1 MPTLPT
7 LAFDLGQVPIS
18 ADEQRALEEDIQAYG
33 LDDAYWMAMNGL
45 LTTGSRSDTPLV
57 LRARRGGQ
65 LVGAAY
71 LMECRR
77 INRCLFPGA
86 LGRVLDVVP
95 MPSYCWTRG
104 DAAVDLL
111 GSPGFVAAGEDQEAF
126 YREAIAYLNSRYA
139 SGSVVDERGGSAAA
153 DCYETVMMD
162 WGRYDVEP
170 GGTDALLARH
180 GNLRRKIAK
189 YRNKGGTIDLVQG
202 ALEPGDFARVLHCI
216 AQSSGTAPV
225 RAPFQ
230 ENYVNMVRWAST
242 SSARAIMHFLARL
255 EGTVVGYHSYL
266 KSGTRLQCLSGGFDR
281 TRQSNYHAYENIL
294 LETMRYAEA
303 HALRQVAFGPVGNPS
318 KAALMPRSVPFVLRF
333 YSRHR
338 ALRRALSVI
347 VPRSA
352 LRPSVFAAVNAGAG
366 SARSPHVEADL
377 IDRRITPH
385 VESQVP
391 RN

>member
-18 ADEQRALEEDIQAYG
+18 ADEQRVLDEDIQAYG
-33 LDDAYWMAMNGL
+33 LDDAYWTAMNGL

-71 LMECRR
+71 LVECRR
-77 INRCLFPGA
+77 INQCLFPGP
-86 LGRVLDVVP
+86 LGRALDVVP
-95 MPSYCWTRG
+95 MSSYCWIRG

-111 GSPGFVAAGEDQEAF
+111 GSPGFVIAGEDRQAF

-139 SGSVVDERGGSAAA
+139 SGSVVDERGRSAAA

-189 YRNKGGTIDLVQG
+189 YRNKGGTIDFVQG
-202 ALEPGDFARVLHCI
+202 PLEPEDFARVLHCI
-216 AQSSGTAPV
+216 AQSIDTAPV

-242 SSARAIMHFLARL
+242 SGAQAIIHLLARL

-303 HALRQVAFGPVGNPS
+303 HALRQVAFGPVTNPS

-333 YSRHR
+333 YSRYR
-338 ALRRALSVI
+338 ALRRGMSLI

-366 SARSPHVEADL
+366 SVRSPHVEADL
-377 IDRRITPH
+377 IRRQITAH
-385 VESQVP
+385 VESQLP
-391 RN
+391 RT

>member
-1 MPTLPT
+1 MPTLRP

-18 ADEQRALEEDIQAYG
+18 ADEQRVLDQDIRAHG
-33 LDDAYWMAMNGL
+33 LDAAYWMAMNGL

-77 INRCLFPGA
+77 INQCLFPGV
-86 LGRVLDVVP
+86 LGRALDVVP

-111 GSPGFVAAGEDQEAF
+111 GCPGFVAEREDPEAF
-126 YREAIAYLNSRYA
+126 YRDAIAYLNSRYA
-139 SGSVVDERGGSAAA
+139 SGSVVDEPGGSAAA
-153 DCYETVMMD
+153 ECYETVMMD

-180 GNLRRKIAK
+180 GNLRRKVAK

-202 ALEPGDFARVLHCI
+202 ALQPGDFSRVLHCI
-216 AQSSGTAPV
+216 AQSIGTAPV

-242 SSARAIMHFLARL
+242 SGAPAIIHLIARL

-303 HALRQVAFGPVGNPS
+303 EGLRQVAFGPVSNPS

-352 LRPSVFAAVNAGAG
+352 IRPAVFAAVNAGAG
-366 SARSPHVEADL
+366 SSRSARDETEL
-377 IDRRITPH
+377 IHGVDAR
-385 VESQVP
+385 V
-391 RN
+391 

>member
-18 ADEQRALEEDIQAYG
+18 ADEQRVLDQDIQSHG
-33 LDDAYWMAMNGL
+33 LDAAYWMAMNGL
-45 LTTGSRSDTPLV
+45 LTTGSRSDTPLA

-71 LMECRR
+71 VMECRR
-77 INRCLFPGA
+77 INQCLFPGT
-86 LGRVLDVVP
+86 LGRALDVVP
-95 MPSYCWTRG
+95 MPSYYWTRG

-111 GSPGFVAAGEDQEAF
+111 GSPGFVAAREDREAF

-153 DCYETVMMD
+153 ECYETVMMD
-162 WGRYDVEP
+162 WGRYDVAP

-180 GNLRRKIAK
+180 GNLRRKVAK

-202 ALEPGDFARVLHCI
+202 ALEPGDLARVLHCI
-216 AQSSGTAPV
+216 AQSIGTAPM

-242 SSARAIMHFLARL
+242 SGSRAIIHLLARL
-255 EGTVVGYHSYL
+255 EGRVVGYHSYL

-303 HALRQVAFGPVGNPS
+303 HGLRQVAFGPVSNPS
-318 KAALMPRSVPFVLRF
+318 KAALMPRSVPFVIRF

-338 ALRRALSVI
+338 ALRRALGVI

-352 LRPSVFAAVNAGAG
+352 LRPSVFAAVG
-366 SARSPHVEADL
+366 ADL
-377 IDRRITPH
+377 LHGVDAR
-385 VESQVP
+385 V
-391 RN
+391 